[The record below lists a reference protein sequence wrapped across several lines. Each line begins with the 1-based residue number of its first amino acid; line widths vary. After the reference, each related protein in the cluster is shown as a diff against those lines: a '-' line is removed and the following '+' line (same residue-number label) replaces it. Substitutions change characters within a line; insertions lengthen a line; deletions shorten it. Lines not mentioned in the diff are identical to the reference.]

1 MRQCRWIQCLAVAA
15 ALAAGSAAHAQ
26 GAAFPNKPVRLIIAF
41 TPGSST
47 DIVGRAV
54 AAKLSEYW
62 GQPVVAENRAGA
74 GGSIGSAVVV
84 QSPPDGYTLLA
95 NSSAHVANPGIYAKL
110 PYDTLKDFTN
120 LAPLAGGPNVLFVGA
135 DSGMKTFADFIAA
148 AKARPGQLNFSS
160 AGIGSGTHFN
170 LEKLK
175 LMTGIDVTHVPYK
188 GTPEAIADTI
198 AGRVCCYF
206 APINAALPHIK
217 GGKAVAL
224 AVSSAKRSSL
234 LPDVPTIAESGVPK
248 FDYTLWIG
256 LWGPPGMP
264 ADVADKINKDVNRA
278 LASPDLNERLVNLG
292 TLPMSMSSPEFTQ
305 FIRAEVDETAAHPQG
320 RRHQAAVTGHAR

>member
-1 MRQCRWIQCLAVAA
+1 MDCLRL
-15 ALAAGSAAHAQ
+15 LAAGCAAFLAA
-26 GAAFPNKPVRLIIAF
+26 GAAFAQGTYPTKPVRLIIAF

-54 AAKLSEYW
+54 AAKLAEMW
-62 GQPVVAENRAGA
+62 KQPVIAENRVGA
-74 GGSIGSAVVV
+74 GGSIGSKAVVD
-84 QSPPDGYTLLA
+84 SAPDGYTLLA
-95 NSSAHVANPGIYAKL
+95 NSSAHVANPGIYKNL

-120 LAPLAGGPNVLFVGA
+120 LAPLAGGPNVIIVA
-135 DSGMKTFADFIAA
+135 PESGWKTFGDFVAA
-148 AKARPGQLNFSS
+148 AKAKPGQLNFAS

-175 LMTGIDVTHVPYK
+175 LMAGIDVTHVPYK

-217 GGKAVAL
+217 GGRAL
-224 AVSSAKRSSL
+224 ALGVSSAKRSSL
-234 LPDVPTIAESGVPK
+234 LPNVPTIAESGVPK

-264 ADVADKINKDVNRA
+264 ADVVDKINKDVNSA
-278 LASPDLNERLVNLG
+278 LANPELNDRLVSLG
-292 TLPMSMSSPEFTQ
+292 TLPMNMSSAEFTQ
-305 FIRAEVDETAAHPQG
+305 FIRAEVEETARILKAAGIKPQ
-320 RRHQAAVTGHAR
+320 